1 MEEINLEEVIAKII
15 TIENGFKEIENIA
28 KKIVK
33 NNDSK
38 KCYYLS
44 IYLYRSEY
52 YQVRELAVF
61 ILGFISID
69 ISEALLFLKNNVS
82 KDENWRVQEILAKS
96 FDYYCSEVGYDK
108 SLPVIKE
115 WLSSDNPNIK
125 RAVTEGLRVW
135 TIRDYFKT
143 NPTVAISL
151 LSSLKDEDSEYLRK
165 SVGNA
170 LRDIS
175 KKHPDLV
182 KNELN
187 SWDVSNKKVELV
199 YKLASKRIL
208 AK

>member
-1 MEEINLEEVIAKII
+1 MEEVIAKII

-61 ILGFISID
+61 ILGFISIH

-135 TIRDYFKT
+135 TIRDYFKN
-143 NPTVAISL
+143 NPNIAISL

>member
-1 MEEINLEEVIAKII
+1 MEEIIAKII

-61 ILGFISID
+61 ILGFISIH

-151 LSSLKDEDSEYLRK
+151 LSSLKDDDSEYLRK

-199 YKLASKRIL
+199 YNLASKRIL

>member
-1 MEEINLEEVIAKII
+1 MEEVIASI

-61 ILGFISID
+61 ILGFISVT
-69 ISEALLFLKNNVS
+69 ISEALLFLKDNVS

-96 FDYYCSEVGYDK
+96 FDYYCSEVGYEK
-108 SLPVIKE
+108 ALPVIKE
-115 WLSSDNPNIK
+115 WLNSDSPNIK
-125 RAVTEGLRVW
+125 RAVTEGLRIW
-135 TIRDYFKT
+135 TSRDYFKS
-143 NPTVAISL
+143 NPDVAISL
-151 LSSLKDEDSEYLRK
+151 LSSLKEDGSEYLRK

-170 LRDIS
+170 LRNIS
-175 KKHPDLV
+175 KKYPDLV
-182 KNELN
+182 KKELD
-187 SWDVSNKKVELV
+187 SWDISNKKVEFV
-199 YKLASKRIL
+199 YKLASKCIL

>member
-61 ILGFISID
+61 ILGFISIH

>member
-1 MEEINLEEVIAKII
+1 MEEVIAKII

-61 ILGFISID
+61 ILGFISIH

-199 YKLASKRIL
+199 YKLASKRIF

>member
-1 MEEINLEEVIAKII
+1 MEEVIAKII

-61 ILGFISID
+61 ILCFISVT
-69 ISEALLFLKNNVS
+69 ISEALLFLKDNVS

-96 FDYYCSEVGYDK
+96 FDYYCSEVGYEK
-108 SLPVIKE
+108 ALPVIKE
-115 WLSSDNPNIK
+115 WLNSDSPNIK
-125 RAVTEGLRVW
+125 RAVKEGLRIW
-135 TIRDYFKT
+135 TSRDYFKSNT
-143 NPTVAISL
+143 DIDISL
-151 LSSLKDEDSEYLRK
+151 LSSLKEDDSEYLRK

-175 KKHPDLV
+175 KKYPDLV
-182 KNELN
+182 KKELH
-187 SWDVSNKKVELV
+187 SWD
-199 YKLASKRIL
+199 I
-208 AK
+208 

>member
-1 MEEINLEEVIAKII
+1 MEEVIAKII

-61 ILGFISID
+61 ILGFISIH

>member
-1 MEEINLEEVIAKII
+1 MEEVIAKVI

-61 ILGFISID
+61 ILGFISIH

>member
-1 MEEINLEEVIAKII
+1 MEEVIAKII

-61 ILGFISID
+61 ILGFISVH

-182 KNELN
+182 RNELN

>member
-1 MEEINLEEVIAKII
+1 MEEVIAKII

-61 ILGFISID
+61 ILGFISIH

-182 KNELN
+182 RNELN

>member
-1 MEEINLEEVIAKII
+1 MEEVIAKII

-61 ILGFISID
+61 ILGFISIH

-151 LSSLKDEDSEYLRK
+151 LSSLKDDDSEYLRK

-170 LRDIS
+170 LKDIS

-199 YKLASKRIL
+199 YNIASKRIF

>member
-1 MEEINLEEVIAKII
+1 MEEVIAKII

-61 ILGFISID
+61 ILGFISVTIF
-69 ISEALLFLKNNVS
+69 EALLFLKDNVS

-96 FDYYCSEVGYDK
+96 FDYYCSEVGYEK
-108 SLPVIKE
+108 ALPVIKE
-115 WLSSDNPNIK
+115 WLNSDSPNIK
-125 RAVTEGLRVW
+125 RAVTEGLRIW
-135 TIRDYFKT
+135 TSRDYFKS
-143 NPTVAISL
+143 NPDIAISL
-151 LSSLKDEDSEYLRK
+151 LSSLKEDDSEYLRK

-175 KKHPDLV
+175 KKYPDLV
-182 KNELN
+182 KKELD
-187 SWDVSNKKVELV
+187 SWDISNKKVEFV
-199 YKLASKRIL
+199 YKLASKCIL

>member
-61 ILGFISID
+61 ILGFISIH

-199 YKLASKRIL
+199 YKLASKRIF

>member
-1 MEEINLEEVIAKII
+1 MEEVIAKII

-61 ILGFISID
+61 ILGFISIH

-135 TIRDYFKT
+135 TIRDYFKN

>member
-1 MEEINLEEVIAKII
+1 MEEVIAKII

-61 ILGFISID
+61 ILGFISIH

-143 NPTVAISL
+143 NPIVAISL

-182 KNELN
+182 RNELN

>member
-1 MEEINLEEVIAKII
+1 MEEVIAKII

-61 ILGFISID
+61 ILGFISIH

-135 TIRDYFKT
+135 TIRDYFKN

-182 KNELN
+182 RNELN

>member
-1 MEEINLEEVIAKII
+1 MEEVIAKII

>member
-1 MEEINLEEVIAKII
+1 MEEVIAKII

-61 ILGFISID
+61 ILGFISIH

-182 KNELN
+182 RNELN

-199 YKLASKRIL
+199 YKLASKRIF

>member
-1 MEEINLEEVIAKII
+1 MEEVIAKII

-61 ILGFISID
+61 ILGFISIH

-151 LSSLKDEDSEYLRK
+151 LSSLKDDDSEYLRK

-199 YKLASKRIL
+199 YNIASKRIF

>member
-1 MEEINLEEVIAKII
+1 MEEVIAKII

-61 ILGFISID
+61 ILGFISVT
-69 ISEALLFLKNNVS
+69 ISEALLFLKDNVS

-96 FDYYCSEVGYDK
+96 FDYYCSEVGYEK
-108 SLPVIKE
+108 ALPVIKE
-115 WLSSDNPNIK
+115 WLNSDSPNIK
-125 RAVTEGLRVW
+125 RAVTEGLRIW
-135 TIRDYFKT
+135 TSRDYFKS
-143 NPTVAISL
+143 NPDVAISL
-151 LSSLKDEDSEYLRK
+151 LSSLKEDDSEYLRK

-175 KKHPDLV
+175 KKYPDLV
-182 KNELN
+182 KN
-187 SWDVSNKKVELV
+187 
-199 YKLASKRIL
+199 
-208 AK
+208 

>member
-1 MEEINLEEVIAKII
+1 MEEVIAKII

-61 ILGFISID
+61 ILGFISIH

-151 LSSLKDEDSEYLRK
+151 LSSLKDDDSEYLRK

-199 YKLASKRIL
+199 YNLASKRIL